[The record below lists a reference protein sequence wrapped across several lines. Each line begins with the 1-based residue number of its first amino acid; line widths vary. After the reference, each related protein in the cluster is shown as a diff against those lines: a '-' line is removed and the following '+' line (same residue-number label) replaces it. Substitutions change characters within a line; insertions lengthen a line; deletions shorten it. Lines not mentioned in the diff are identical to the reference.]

1 MRWLVMIYVD
11 DLPIASNSI
20 SAMRKTTSQVPTKRE
35 VPNQRL
41 NTNGV
46 LLWHRCLISKSN
58 GTYSPSFTKEVA
70 GRHIEEIRHG
80 RLQTHSYNLGKQ
92 FRVNLHSSWNEWLQ
106 VNLHGS

>member
-20 SAMRKTTSQVPTKRE
+20 SAMRKTISQVPTKRE

-41 NTNGV
+41 KTNGV
-46 LLWHRCLISKSN
+46 LLWHQSVSKSN
-58 GTYSPSFTKEVA
+58 GRYSPFTKEVA

-80 RLQTHSYNLGKQ
+80 RLQTYSYNLGKQ
-92 FRVNLHSSWNEWLQ
+92 FHVNLHGSWNEWLQ